1 MPVEIGE
8 IVTEVVVDPPGGGSE
23 PAAPDPEALRELV
36 LRLIREELERHER
49 LGEGR

>member
-8 IVTEVVVDPPGGGSE
+8 IVTEVVVEP
-23 PAAPDPEALRELV
+23 PAAGEAPTVDPEQLRELV
-36 LRLIREELERHER
+36 LHLLREELERRER